1 MCHCYI
7 EYPKYMFLCD
17 WALQFSSLEKEVIE
31 IIPVTWPMI
40 CICGLVWNLD
50 VTGWL
55 SPTLFLPSIS
65 TNKGD
70 IFFSLDVAK

>member
-7 EYPKYMFLCD
+7 EYPKYMFLYD

-40 CICGLVWNLD
+40 CICGLVW
-50 VTGWL
+50 
-55 SPTLFLPSIS
+55 
-65 TNKGD
+65 
-70 IFFSLDVAK
+70 